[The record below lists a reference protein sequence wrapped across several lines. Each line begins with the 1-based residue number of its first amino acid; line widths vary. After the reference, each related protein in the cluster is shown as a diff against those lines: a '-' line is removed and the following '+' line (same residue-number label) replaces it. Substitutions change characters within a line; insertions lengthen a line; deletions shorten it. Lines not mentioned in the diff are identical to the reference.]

1 MRIAVIT
8 GASMGLGREFA
19 RQIPKCYRS
28 LDEIWLIARNTDKL
42 EEVKQELTS
51 VNGVYCRL
59 YNSDLLQDEVYNH
72 LQRDMEA
79 LKPDIRILVNA
90 AGFGK
95 NASVMAT
102 DRWEDTYRYDPAELS
117 GTDTADKP
125 VYSFHVRRKP
135 YCKSCF
141 GGSFRPAAGSCC
153 VCSDKGIC
161 IKLQPGFGQGTCR
174 ERDFCDGRVPWT
186 GRYEFL

>member
-1 MRIAVIT
+1 M
-8 GASMGLGREFA
+8 
-19 RQIPKCYRS
+19 
-28 LDEIWLIARNTDKL
+28 
-42 EEVKQELTS
+42 
-51 VNGVYCRL
+51 GVYCRL

-102 DRWEDTYRYDPAELS
+102 DVKIL
-117 GTDTADKP
+117 TDMIQLNCQALTRLT
-125 VYSFHVRRKP
+125 SQCILHVRRKP

-153 VCSDKGIC
+153 VCSDKAYVLNYSRALGKELAENGIFVTAVC
-161 IKLQPGFGQGTCR
+161 PGPVDT
-174 ERDFCDGRVPWT
+174 
-186 GRYEFL
+186 EFHLIGG